1 MTLLVDA
8 DIVAYRCAAS
18 AENDPLDVALVRVD
32 VMMRDLLDK
41 DDSYLCFL
49 SGPKETNFRYT
60 INPDYKANRIGVP
73 KPKWLAACK
82 DFLIN
87 EYHATI
93 THGCEAD
100 DFLGIHQTADTV
112 ICSIDKDLL
121 MIPGAHFNFVTQKFS
136 EVSELDGLKQFYR
149 QMLIGDTSD
158 NIFGIKGIGKVK
170 AGKLIDPIETEEE
183 LFSIVWQL
191 YAQTAFSEG
200 ERFWMNA
207 DCLWIWRKH
216 GETYSKIKG
225 VDREPNKELYNQHPQ
240 SGVET
245 LASEV

>member
-1 MTLLVDA
+1 MIR
-8 DIVAYRCAAS
+8 DI
-18 AENDPLDVALVRVD
+18 
-32 VMMRDLLDK
+32 LDK
-41 DDSYLCFL
+41 EPDYLVFL
-49 SGPKETNFRYT
+49 SGPKETNFRYA

-73 KPKWLAACK
+73 KPKWLAKCK
-82 DFLIN
+82 EWLID
-87 EYHATI
+87 EYYATI

-100 DFLGIHQTADTV
+100 DFLGIYQTADTV

-170 AGKLIDPIETEEE
+170 AGKLIDDIETEEE
-183 LFSIVWQL
+183 MHHVVWHL
-191 YAQTAFSEG
+191 YNDDL
-200 ERFWMNA
+200 RFTMNA
-207 DCLWIWRKH
+207 NCLWIWRQH
-216 GETYSKIKG
+216 GETYSKRM
-225 VDREPNKELYNQHPQ
+225 DREPSKELYNQHPE

-245 LASEV
+245 LAPQI